1 MKKIYTSIDI
11 GSDSIKMVTAEIY
24 KGKINILAS
33 TAIKSVLKINYK
45 LYILTKNDKAPKEV
59 LFFSSTLTPGNVIS
73 DLDEWATQEI
83 LRFVIHGGLRDY
95 E

>member
-1 MKKIYTSIDI
+1 MISIVK
-11 GSDSIKMVTAEIY
+11 SLSNVLT
-24 KGKINILAS
+24 KGELLLHIEPTS

-45 LYILTKNDKAPKEV
+45 LYILTKDSELPIEL
-59 LFFSSTLTPGNVIS
+59 LFFSSTLTPGNTIS

-83 LRFVIHGGLRDY
+83 LKFVIQGGLRDY

>member
-1 MKKIYTSIDI
+1 M
-11 GSDSIKMVTAEIY
+11 
-24 KGKINILAS
+24 INIVKSINNILTKGELLLHIEPTS

-45 LYILTKNDKAPKEV
+45 LYILTKDDKAPKEV
-59 LFFSSTLTPGNVIS
+59 FFFSSTLTPGNAIS

-83 LRFVIHGGLRDY
+83 LKFVIHGGLRDY

>member
-1 MKKIYTSIDI
+1 MMNIVKSINN
-11 GSDSIKMVTAEIY
+11 VLT
-24 KGKINILAS
+24 KGELLLHIEPIS

-45 LYILTKNDKAPKEV
+45 LYILTKDSKTPKEI
-59 LFFSSTLTPGNVIS
+59 LLFSSTLTPGNVIS

-83 LRFVIHGGLRDY
+83 LKFVIHGGLKDY

>member
-1 MKKIYTSIDI
+1 MMNIVKSINSVLTKVELLLHI
-11 GSDSIKMVTAEIY
+11 EPT
-24 KGKINILAS
+24 S

-45 LYILTKNDKAPKEV
+45 LYILTKDDKTPKEI